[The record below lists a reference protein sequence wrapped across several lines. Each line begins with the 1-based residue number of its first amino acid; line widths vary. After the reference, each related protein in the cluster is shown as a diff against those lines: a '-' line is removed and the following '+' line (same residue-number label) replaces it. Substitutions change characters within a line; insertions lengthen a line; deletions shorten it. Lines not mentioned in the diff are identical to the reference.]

1 MRVVMLS
8 PEVYPYAKTGGL
20 ADVLAALPRAVAAA
34 GVEVTVCMPGSRP
47 ALRAAG
53 ALAPGTR
60 LHAPIGSRMEPA
72 EMVCAPGASAPT
84 VLVRADQYFDRDGLY
99 GEGGRDWPDNAERFA
114 FFCRAALE
122 WLRAEGEPPDVL
134 HVHEWQSALAPAF
147 LRGTAELYP
156 ELARVRTVLTL
167 HNLAY
172 QGRFP
177 ADQWPL
183 LNLDARYF
191 VPEFLEFHGEINF
204 LKAGIVFAH
213 ALTTVSPRYA
223 AEIQTP
229 ELGEGLDGVLRAR
242 HAALSGILNG
252 IDDAVW
258 DPATDPNPPARY
270 GAGDRAGK
278 ARCKRALQAELGL
291 AVRDDAPL
299 LGVVSRL
306 AEQKGFDL
314 LAVALP
320 RALEPADAQLAVLGS
335 GEERYERWLRE
346 LGARFPGRVGARVGF
361 DEGLAHRIEA
371 GADVFLMPSRF
382 EPCGLNQLY
391 SLRYGTVP
399 IVHAT
404 GGLDDS
410 VVEFDPATGAGTGF
424 KFSPYTPDA
433 FLAAL
438 ARALRTRR
446 DPALWAHLIAN
457 GMAQDF
463 SWSRAAAEYRALYE
477 TLVGGRTAQ
486 RSARKAGPRSRPASA
501 PERGPR

>member
-1 MRVVMLS
+1 MLAS
-8 PEVYPYAKTGGL
+8 EVYPYAKTGGL
-20 ADVLAALPRAVAAA
+20 ADVLAALPRALAGA
-34 GVEVTVCMPGSRP
+34 GVEVTVCAPGYRT

-53 ALAPGTR
+53 GPPPGMR
-60 LHAPIGSRMEPA
+60 LHAPVGSRMEPA
-72 EMVCAPGASAPT
+72 DVVRVPGAPVPT
-84 VLVRADQYFDRDGLY
+84 VLLRADRYFDRDGLY

-122 WLRAEGEPPDVL
+122 WLRAAAEPPDVL

-177 ADQWPL
+177 ADQWHL

-191 VPEFLEFHGEINF
+191 VPEFLEFHGEINY
-204 LKAGIVFAH
+204 LKAGIVLAD

-229 ELGEGLDGVLRAR
+229 AFGEGLDGVLRAR
-242 HAALSGILNG
+242 RAALRGILNG
-252 IDDAVW
+252 IDDGVW
-258 DPATDPNPPARY
+258 NPATDPHLPARY
-270 GAGDRAGK
+270 DAHDLAGK
-278 ARCKRALQAELGL
+278 ARCKQALQAELGL
-291 AVRDDAPL
+291 AVRDDPPL

-306 AEQKGFDL
+306 AEQKGLDL
-314 LAVALP
+314 LAATLP
-320 RALEPADAQLAVLGS
+320 GALEPLDAQLAVLGS
-335 GEERYERWLRE
+335 GDERYEHSVRGLA
-346 LGARFPGRVGARVGF
+346 ARFPGRVGVRIGF

-410 VVEFDPATGAGTGF
+410 VAEFDPATGAGTGF
-424 KFSPYTPDA
+424 KFTPYTPAA

-438 ARALRTRR
+438 ERALRTRR
-446 DPALWAHLIAN
+446 DSALWARLIAN

-463 SWSRAAAEYRALYE
+463 SWSRAAAAYRAVYE
-477 TLVGGRTAQ
+477 TLVGGGTGA
-486 RSARKAGPRSRPASA
+486 
-501 PERGPR
+501 

>member
-1 MRVVMLS
+1 MLS

-20 ADVLAALPRAVAAA
+20 ADVLAALPPALAAA
-34 GVEVTVCMPGSRP
+34 GVEVTVCVPGYRS

-53 ALAPGTR
+53 TPAPGPR
-60 LHAPIGSRMEPA
+60 LYAPIASRMEAA
-72 EMVCAPGASAPT
+72 EMVCVPGAPVPT
-84 VLVRADQYFDRDGLY
+84 VLLRADRYFDRDGLY
-99 GEGGRDWPDNAERFA
+99 GEGGQDYPDNAERFA

-122 WLRAEGEPPDVL
+122 WLRAEREPPDVL
-134 HVHEWQSALAPAF
+134 HVHEWQAALAPAF
-147 LRGTAELYP
+147 LRATAALYP
-156 ELARVRTVLTL
+156 ELGRVRTVLTL
-167 HNLAY
+167 HNLAF

-177 ADQWPL
+177 ADHWHV

-191 VPEFLEFHGEINF
+191 VPEFLEFYGEINF
-204 LKAGIVFAH
+204 LKAGMVFAD

-229 ELGEGLDGVLRAR
+229 AFGEGLDGVLRAR
-242 HAALSGILNG
+242 GAALRGILNG

-258 DPATDPNPPARY
+258 DPATDPHLPARY
-270 GAGDRAGK
+270 RAGDLAGK

-291 AVRDDAPL
+291 EVDDDAPL

-320 RALEPADAQLAVLGS
+320 PALEGWDAELAVLGS
-335 GEERYERWLRE
+335 GEERYERWVRE
-346 LGARFPGRVGARVGF
+346 LEARFPGRVGARVGF

-410 VVEFDPATGAGTGF
+410 VAEFDPATGTGTGF
-424 KFSPYTPDA
+424 KFTPYTPDA

-438 ARALRTRR
+438 ERALRTRR
-446 DPALWAHLIAN
+446 DPALWARLVAN

-477 TLVGGRTAQ
+477 TLVGGV
-486 RSARKAGPRSRPASA
+486 
-501 PERGPR
+501 

>member
-20 ADVLAALPRAVAAA
+20 ADVLAALPPALAAA
-34 GVEVTVCMPGSRP
+34 GVEVTVCVPGYRS
-47 ALRAAG
+47 ALRAVG
-53 ALAPGTR
+53 TPAPGPR
-60 LHAPIGSRMEPA
+60 LYAPIASRMEAA
-72 EMVCAPGASAPT
+72 EIVRVPGAPVPT
-84 VLVRADQYFDRDGLY
+84 VLLRADRYFDRDGLY
-99 GEGGRDWPDNAERFA
+99 GEGGQDYPDNAERFA

-122 WLRAEGEPPDVL
+122 WLRTEREPPDVL
-134 HVHEWQSALAPAF
+134 HVHEWQAALAPAF
-147 LRGTAELYP
+147 LRATAALYP
-156 ELARVRTVLTL
+156 ELGRVRTVLTL
-167 HNLAY
+167 HNLAF

-177 ADQWPL
+177 ADHWHV

-191 VPEFLEFHGEINF
+191 VPEFLEFYGEINF
-204 LKAGIVFAH
+204 LKAGMVFAD

-229 ELGEGLDGVLRAR
+229 AFGEGLDGVLRAR
-242 HAALSGILNG
+242 GAALRGILNG

-258 DPATDPNPPARY
+258 DPATDPHLPARY
-270 GAGDRAGK
+270 RAGDLAGK

-291 AVRDDAPL
+291 DVGDDAPL

-320 RALEPADAQLAVLGS
+320 PALEAWDAELAVLGS
-335 GEERYERWLRE
+335 GEERYERWVRE
-346 LGARFPGRVGARVGF
+346 LEARFPGRVGARVGF

-410 VVEFDPATGAGTGF
+410 VAEFDPATGTGTGF
-424 KFSPYTPDA
+424 KFTPYTPDA

-438 ARALRTRR
+438 ERALRTRR
-446 DPALWAHLIAN
+446 DPALWARLVAN

-477 TLVGGRTAQ
+477 TLVGGR
-486 RSARKAGPRSRPASA
+486 GV
-501 PERGPR
+501 

>member
-20 ADVLAALPRAVAAA
+20 ADVLAALPPALAAA
-34 GVEVTVCMPGSRP
+34 GVEVTVCVPGYRS

-53 ALAPGTR
+53 TPAPGPR
-60 LHAPIGSRMEPA
+60 LYAPIASRMEAA
-72 EMVCAPGASAPT
+72 EIVRVPGAPVPT
-84 VLVRADQYFDRDGLY
+84 VLLRADRYFDRDGLY
-99 GEGGRDWPDNAERFA
+99 GEGGQDYPDNAERFA

-122 WLRAEGEPPDVL
+122 WLRAEREPPDVL
-134 HVHEWQSALAPAF
+134 HVHEWQAALAPAF
-147 LRGTAELYP
+147 LRATAALYP
-156 ELARVRTVLTL
+156 ELGRVRTVLTL
-167 HNLAY
+167 HNLAF

-177 ADQWPL
+177 ADHWHV

-191 VPEFLEFHGEINF
+191 VPEFLEFYGEINF
-204 LKAGIVFAH
+204 LKAGMVFAD

-229 ELGEGLDGVLRAR
+229 AFGEGLDGVLRAR
-242 HAALSGILNG
+242 GAALRGILNG

-258 DPATDPNPPARY
+258 DPATDPQLPARY
-270 GAGDRAGK
+270 RVGDLAGK

-291 AVRDDAPL
+291 DVGDDAPF

-320 RALEPADAQLAVLGS
+320 PALEAWDAELAVLGS
-335 GEERYERWLRE
+335 GEERYERWVHE
-346 LGARFPGRVGARVGF
+346 LEARFPGRVGARVGF

-410 VVEFDPATGAGTGF
+410 VAEFDPATGTGTGF
-424 KFSPYTPDA
+424 KFTPYTPDA

-438 ARALRTRR
+438 ERALRTRR
-446 DPALWAHLIAN
+446 DPALWARLIAN

-477 TLVGGRTAQ
+477 TLVGGR
-486 RSARKAGPRSRPASA
+486 GV
-501 PERGPR
+501 

>member
-20 ADVLAALPRAVAAA
+20 ADVLAALPPALAAA
-34 GVEVTVCMPGSRP
+34 GVEVTVCVPGYRS

-53 ALAPGTR
+53 TPAPGPR
-60 LHAPIGSRMEPA
+60 LYAPIASRMEAA
-72 EMVCAPGASAPT
+72 EIVRVPGAPVPT
-84 VLVRADQYFDRDGLY
+84 VLLRADRYFDRDGLY
-99 GEGGRDWPDNAERFA
+99 GEGGQDYPDNAERFA

-122 WLRAEGEPPDVL
+122 WLRAEREPPDVL
-134 HVHEWQSALAPAF
+134 HVHEWQAALAPAF
-147 LRGTAELYP
+147 LRATAALYP
-156 ELARVRTVLTL
+156 ELGRVRTVLTL
-167 HNLAY
+167 HNLAF

-177 ADQWPL
+177 ADHWHV

-191 VPEFLEFHGEINF
+191 VPEFLEFYGEINF
-204 LKAGIVFAH
+204 LKAGMVFAD

-229 ELGEGLDGVLRAR
+229 AFGEGVDGVLRAR
-242 HAALSGILNG
+242 GAALRGILNG

-258 DPATDPNPPARY
+258 DPATDPHLPARY
-270 GAGDRAGK
+270 RAGDLAGK

-291 AVRDDAPL
+291 DVGDDAPL

-320 RALEPADAQLAVLGS
+320 PALEAWDAELAVLGS
-335 GEERYERWLRE
+335 GEERYERWVRE
-346 LGARFPGRVGARVGF
+346 LEGRFPGRVGVRVGF

-410 VVEFDPATGAGTGF
+410 VAEFDPATGTGTGF
-424 KFSPYTPDA
+424 KFTPYTPDA

-438 ARALRTRR
+438 ERALRTRR
-446 DPALWAHLIAN
+446 DPALWARLVAN

-477 TLVGGRTAQ
+477 TLVGGR
-486 RSARKAGPRSRPASA
+486 GV
-501 PERGPR
+501 

>member
-20 ADVLAALPRAVAAA
+20 ADVLAALPPALAAA
-34 GVEVTVCMPGSRP
+34 GVEVTVCVPGYRS

-53 ALAPGTR
+53 TPAPGPR
-60 LHAPIGSRMEPA
+60 LYAPIASRMEAA
-72 EMVCAPGASAPT
+72 EIVRVPGAPVPT
-84 VLVRADQYFDRDGLY
+84 VLLRADRYFDRDGLY
-99 GEGGRDWPDNAERFA
+99 GEGGQDYPDNAERFA

-122 WLRAEGEPPDVL
+122 WLRAEREPPDVL
-134 HVHEWQSALAPAF
+134 HVHEWQAALAPAF
-147 LRGTAELYP
+147 LRATAALYP
-156 ELARVRTVLTL
+156 ELGRVRTVLTL
-167 HNLAY
+167 HNLAF

-177 ADQWPL
+177 ADHWHV

-191 VPEFLEFHGEINF
+191 VPEFLEFYGEINF
-204 LKAGIVFAH
+204 LKAGMVFAD

-229 ELGEGLDGVLRAR
+229 AFGEGLDGVLRAR
-242 HAALSGILNG
+242 GAALRGILNG

-258 DPATDPNPPARY
+258 DPATDPQLPARY
-270 GAGDRAGK
+270 RVGDLAGK

-291 AVRDDAPL
+291 DVGDDAPL

-320 RALEPADAQLAVLGS
+320 PALEAWDAELAVLGS
-335 GEERYERWLRE
+335 GEERYERWVHE
-346 LGARFPGRVGARVGF
+346 LEARFPGRVGARVGF

-410 VVEFDPATGAGTGF
+410 VAEFDPATGTGTGF
-424 KFSPYTPDA
+424 KFTPYTPDA

-438 ARALRTRR
+438 ERALRTRR
-446 DPALWAHLIAN
+446 DPALWARLIAN

-477 TLVGGRTAQ
+477 TLVGGR
-486 RSARKAGPRSRPASA
+486 GV
-501 PERGPR
+501 

>member
-20 ADVLAALPRAVAAA
+20 ADVLAALPPALAAA
-34 GVEVTVCMPGSRP
+34 GVEVTVCVPGYRS

-53 ALAPGTR
+53 TPAPGTR
-60 LHAPIGSRMEPA
+60 LHAPIASRMEPA
-72 EMVCAPGASAPT
+72 EMVRVPGAPVPT
-84 VLVRADQYFDRDGLY
+84 VLLRADRYFDRDGLY
-99 GEGGRDWPDNAERFA
+99 GEGGQDYPDNAERFA

-122 WLRAEGEPPDVL
+122 WLRAEREPPDVL
-134 HVHEWQSALAPAF
+134 HVHEWQAALAPAF
-147 LRGTAELYP
+147 LRATAALYP
-156 ELARVRTVLTL
+156 ELGRLRTVLTL
-167 HNLAY
+167 HNLAF

-177 ADQWPL
+177 ADHWHV

-191 VPEFLEFHGEINF
+191 VPEFLEFYGEINF
-204 LKAGIVFAH
+204 LKAGMVFAD

-229 ELGEGLDGVLRAR
+229 AFGEGLDGVLRAR
-242 HAALSGILNG
+242 GAALRGILNG

-258 DPATDPNPPARY
+258 DPATDPHLPARY
-270 GAGDRAGK
+270 RAGDLAGK

-320 RALEPADAQLAVLGS
+320 RVLEPADAQLAVLGS

-346 LGARFPGRVGARVGF
+346 LGAHFPGRVGARVGF

-477 TLVGGRTAQ
+477 TLVGGRTA
-486 RSARKAGPRSRPASA
+486 
-501 PERGPR
+501 

>member
-20 ADVLAALPRAVAAA
+20 ADVLAALPPALVAA
-34 GVEVTVCMPGSRP
+34 GVEVTVCVPGYRS

-53 ALAPGTR
+53 TPAPGPR
-60 LHAPIGSRMEPA
+60 LYAPIASRMEAA
-72 EMVCAPGASAPT
+72 EIVRLPGAPVPT
-84 VLVRADQYFDRDGLY
+84 VLLRADRYFDRDGLY
-99 GEGGRDWPDNAERFA
+99 GEGGQDYPDNAERFA

-122 WLRAEGEPPDVL
+122 WLRAEREPPDVL
-134 HVHEWQSALAPAF
+134 HVHEWQAALAPAF
-147 LRGTAELYP
+147 LRATAALYP
-156 ELARVRTVLTL
+156 ELGRLRTVLTL
-167 HNLAY
+167 HNLAF

-177 ADQWPL
+177 ADHWHV

-191 VPEFLEFHGEINF
+191 VPEFLEFYGEINF
-204 LKAGIVFAH
+204 LKAGMVFAD

-229 ELGEGLDGVLRAR
+229 AFGEGLDGVLRAR
-242 HAALSGILNG
+242 GAALRGILNG

-258 DPATDPNPPARY
+258 DPATDPHLPARY
-270 GAGDRAGK
+270 RAGDLAGK

-291 AVRDDAPL
+291 DVGDDAPL

-314 LAVALP
+314 LAEALP
-320 RALEPADAQLAVLGS
+320 RVLAISDAQLAVLGS
-335 GEERYERWLRE
+335 GDERYERWVRE
-346 LGARFPGRVGARVGF
+346 LEGRFPGRVGARVGF

-399 IVHAT
+399 LVHAT

-410 VVEFDPATGAGTGF
+410 VAEFDPATGSGTGF
-424 KFSPYTPDA
+424 KFTPYTPDA

-438 ARALRTRR
+438 ERALRTHR
-446 DPALWAHLIAN
+446 DPALWARLVAN

-477 TLVGGRTAQ
+477 TLVVGR
-486 RSARKAGPRSRPASA
+486 GV
-501 PERGPR
+501 

>member
-20 ADVLAALPRAVAAA
+20 ADVLAALPPALAAA
-34 GVEVTVCMPGSRP
+34 GVEVTVCVPGYRS

-53 ALAPGTR
+53 TPAPGPR
-60 LHAPIGSRMEPA
+60 LYAPIASRMEAA
-72 EMVCAPGASAPT
+72 EIVRVPGAPVPT
-84 VLVRADQYFDRDGLY
+84 LLLRADRYFDRDGLY
-99 GEGGRDWPDNAERFA
+99 GEGGQDYPDNAERFA

-122 WLRAEGEPPDVL
+122 WLRAEREPPDVL
-134 HVHEWQSALAPAF
+134 HVHEWQAALAPAF
-147 LRGTAELYP
+147 LRATAALYP
-156 ELARVRTVLTL
+156 ELGRLRTVLTL
-167 HNLAY
+167 HNLAF

-177 ADQWPL
+177 ADHWHV

-191 VPEFLEFHGEINF
+191 VPEFLEFYGEINF
-204 LKAGIVFAH
+204 LKAGMVFAD

-229 ELGEGLDGVLRAR
+229 AFGEGLDGVLRAR
-242 HAALSGILNG
+242 GAALRGILNG

-258 DPATDPNPPARY
+258 DPATDPHLPARY
-270 GAGDRAGK
+270 RAGDLAGK
-278 ARCKRALQAELGL
+278 ARCKRAVQAELGL

-320 RALEPADAQLAVLGS
+320 RALEPWDAQLALLGS
-335 GEERYERWLRE
+335 GVERYELWVRE
-346 LGARFPGRVGARVGF
+346 LAARFPGRVGARVGF

-399 IVHAT
+399 VVHAT
-404 GGLDDS
+404 GGLEDS
-410 VVEFDPATGAGTGF
+410 VVEFDPATGSGTGF
-424 KFSPYTPDA
+424 KFTPYTPDA

-438 ARALRTRR
+438 ERALRTRR
-446 DPALWAHLIAN
+446 DPARWARLVAN

-463 SWSRAAAEYRALYE
+463 SWGRAAAEYRALYE
-477 TLVGGRTAQ
+477 TLVGGRI
-486 RSARKAGPRSRPASA
+486 
-501 PERGPR
+501 E

>member
-20 ADVLAALPRAVAAA
+20 ADVLAALPPALAAA
-34 GVEVTVCMPGSRP
+34 GVEMTVCVPGYRA

-53 ALAPGTR
+53 APVSGTR
-60 LHAPIGSRMEPA
+60 LHAPIASRMEPV
-72 EMVCAPGASAPT
+72 EIVRVPGAPVPT
-84 VLVRADQYFDRDGLY
+84 VLLRADRYFDRDGLY
-99 GEGGRDWPDNAERFA
+99 GEGGRDYPDNAERFA
-114 FFCRAALE
+114 FFCRAAVE

-134 HVHEWQSALAPAF
+134 HVHEWQAALAPAF

-156 ELARVRTVLTL
+156 ELARLRTVLTL

-191 VPEFLEFHGEINF
+191 VPDFLEFYGEINF
-204 LKAGIVFAH
+204 LKAGMVFAD

-229 ELGEGLDGVLRAR
+229 AFGEGLDGVLRAR
-242 HAALSGILNG
+242 RAALRGILNG
-252 IDDAVW
+252 IDDTVW
-258 DPATDPNPPARY
+258 DPASDPHLPAHYR
-270 GAGDRAGK
+270 AGDLAGK

-291 AVRDDAPL
+291 EVRDDPAL
-299 LGVVSRL
+299 LSIVSRL

-314 LAVALP
+314 LAAALP
-320 RALEPADAQLAVLGS
+320 RALEPGDAQLAVLGS
-335 GEERYERWLRE
+335 GEERYERWVRE
-346 LGARFPGRVGARVGF
+346 LAARFPGRVGVRIGF

-410 VVEFDPATGAGTGF
+410 VVEFDPTTGTGTGF
-424 KFSPYTPDA
+424 KFTPYTPA
-433 FLAAL
+433 ALLAAL
-438 ARALRTRR
+438 ERALRTRR
-446 DPALWAHLIAN
+446 DPALWARLIAN

-463 SWSRAAAEYRALYE
+463 SWARAAAEYRALYE
-477 TLVGGRTAQ
+477 MLVGGRLV
-486 RSARKAGPRSRPASA
+486 
-501 PERGPR
+501 

>member
-1 MRVVMLS
+1 MRVVMLTS
-8 PEVYPYAKTGGL
+8 EVYPYAKTGGL
-20 ADVLAALPRAVAAA
+20 ADVLAALPPALAAA
-34 GVEVTVCMPGSRP
+34 GVEVTVCLPGYRA
-47 ALRAAG
+47 ALRVAG
-53 ALAPGTR
+53 ALPPGTR
-60 LHAPIGSRMEPA
+60 LWAPIASRMEPA
-72 EMVCAPGASAPT
+72 EVVRLPDAPVPT
-84 VLVRADQYFDRDGLY
+84 VLLCAHRYFDREGLY

-122 WLRAEGEPPDVL
+122 WLRAEETPPDVL

-147 LRGTAELYP
+147 LRATAALYP
-156 ELARVRTVLTL
+156 ELERVRTILTL

-177 ADQWPL
+177 ADHWHL

-191 VPEFLEFHGEINF
+191 TPEFLEFWGEINY
-204 LKAGIVFAH
+204 LKAGLVFAD

-229 ELGEGLDGVLRAR
+229 AFGEGLDGVLRAR
-242 HAALSGILNG
+242 RAALRGILNG
-252 IDDAVW
+252 IDAAVW
-258 DPATDPNPPARY
+258 DPATDPHLPARY
-270 GAGDRAGK
+270 GAGDLAGK

-291 AVRDDAPL
+291 DVRDDVPL
-299 LGVVSRL
+299 LGIVSRL

-314 LAVALP
+314 LAEALP
-320 RALEPADAQLAVLGS
+320 RALAASDAQLAALGS
-335 GEERYERWLRE
+335 GDERYERWARE
-346 LGARFPGRVGARVGF
+346 LGASFPGRVGVRIGF

-371 GADVFLMPSRF
+371 GADLFLMPSRF

-399 IVHAT
+399 LVHAT

-410 VVEFDPATGAGTGF
+410 VAEFDPATGAGTGF
-424 KFSPYTPDA
+424 KFSPYTPAA
-433 FLAAL
+433 FLVAL
-438 ARALRTRR
+438 ERALRIRR
-446 DPALWAHLIAN
+446 DPVLWARLVAN

-477 TLVGGRTAQ
+477 TLVGGA
-486 RSARKAGPRSRPASA
+486 AV
-501 PERGPR
+501 

>member
-20 ADVLAALPRAVAAA
+20 ADVLAALPPALAAA
-34 GVEVTVCMPGSRP
+34 GVEVTVCVPGYRS

-53 ALAPGTR
+53 TPAPGPR
-60 LHAPIGSRMEPA
+60 LYAPIASRMEAA
-72 EMVCAPGASAPT
+72 EMVRVPGAPVPT
-84 VLVRADQYFDRDGLY
+84 VLLRADRYFDRDGLY
-99 GEGGRDWPDNAERFA
+99 GEGGQDYPDNAERFA

-122 WLRAEGEPPDVL
+122 WLRAEREPPDVL
-134 HVHEWQSALAPAF
+134 HVHEWQAALAPAF
-147 LRGTAELYP
+147 LRATAALYP
-156 ELARVRTVLTL
+156 ELGRVRTVLTL
-167 HNLAY
+167 HNLAF

-177 ADQWPL
+177 ADHWHV

-191 VPEFLEFHGEINF
+191 VPEFLEFYGEINF
-204 LKAGIVFAH
+204 LKAGMVFAD

-229 ELGEGLDGVLRAR
+229 AFGEGLDGVLRAR
-242 HAALSGILNG
+242 GAALRGILNG

-258 DPATDPNPPARY
+258 DPATDPHLPARY
-270 GAGDRAGK
+270 RAGDLAGK

-291 AVRDDAPL
+291 DVGDDAPL

-320 RALEPADAQLAVLGS
+320 PALEAWDAELAVLGS
-335 GEERYERWLRE
+335 GEERYERWVHE
-346 LGARFPGRVGARVGF
+346 LEARFPGRVGARVGF

-410 VVEFDPATGAGTGF
+410 VAEFDPATGTGTGF
-424 KFSPYTPDA
+424 KFTPYTADA
-433 FLAAL
+433 FLVAL
-438 ARALRTRR
+438 ERALRTRR
-446 DPALWAHLIAN
+446 DPALWARLVAN

-477 TLVGGRTAQ
+477 TLVGGR
-486 RSARKAGPRSRPASA
+486 GV
-501 PERGPR
+501 

>member
-20 ADVLAALPRAVAAA
+20 ADVLAALPRALAAA
-34 GVEVTVCMPGSRP
+34 GVEVTVCMPGYRP

-72 EMVCAPGASAPT
+72 EMVCAPGASVPT
-84 VLVRADQYFDRDGLY
+84 VLMRADRYFDRDGLY
-99 GEGGRDWPDNAERFA
+99 GEGGREWPDNDERFA
-114 FFCRAALE
+114 FFCRGALE

-134 HVHEWQSALAPAF
+134 HVHEWQAALAPAF

-177 ADQWPL
+177 PECWHL

-191 VPEFLEFHGEINF
+191 VPEFLEFHAEINF
-204 LKAGIVFAH
+204 LKAGIVFAD

-223 AEIQTP
+223 GEIQTP
-229 ELGEGLDGVLRAR
+229 AFGEGLDGVLRAR
-242 HAALSGILNG
+242 HAALRGILNG

-258 DPATDPNPPARY
+258 NPATDPHLPARY
-270 GAGDRAGK
+270 RAGDLAGK

-291 AVRDDAPL
+291 PVRADLPL
-299 LGVVSRL
+299 LAIVSRL

-314 LAVALP
+314 LTATLPELLATTAV
-320 RALEPADAQLAVLGS
+320 QLAILGS
-335 GEERYERWLRE
+335 GDPTYETALRQIA
-346 LGARFPGRVGARVGF
+346 ARSPGRLALRIEF
-361 DEGLAHRIEA
+361 NESLAHRIEA
-371 GADVFLMPSRF
+371 GGDIFLMPSRF

-399 IVHAT
+399 LVHAT
-404 GGLDDS
+404 GGLEDT
-410 VVEFDPATGAGTGF
+410 VVEFDPAAGTGTGF
-424 KFSPYTPDA
+424 KFAPYGTEA
-433 FLAAL
+433 FVAAVR
-438 ARALRTRR
+438 RALRLHA
-446 DPALWAHLIAN
+446 DPAAWQRLMRN

-463 SWSRAAAEYRALYE
+463 SWHRAARSYARLYGQLPPPE
-477 TLVGGRTAQ
+477 V
-486 RSARKAGPRSRPASA
+486 PRLA
-501 PERGPR
+501 